1 MFKKKPPKAAPKAA
15 VQDDLAARLTT
26 AEDRLVKLRAEAV
39 AVASS
44 DPDKLA
50 SLSKSAASLE
60 FEIATLTEA
69 LRQAEQAIEIA
80 EEAARREAD
89 KILRQQTSKELH
101 ALADNLE
108 KAVAPLPDNLEGLR
122 VAIAAALP
130 IIGENVF
137 AVLLANLRAEIP
149 VAVEFFAAEIRAR
162 ADQTLAGTAPPTMP
176 APPVLTVIKEEE
188 PLPEITVFVLDLRV
202 TWPIDAGG
210 RRQSLG
216 PFQIGG
222 VPEFWA
228 RVAMERGLAILPDSD
243 RYKAMRA
250 EAGKTGWPH
259 VSDPMAVRDLDRDPN
274 TVTVY
279 SSGGKRLRDEP
290 QFEVMPAKP
299 PRQVG
304 IEVMLPK

>member
-1 MFKKKPPKAAPKAA
+1 MGQAYLVCEELRFCTPRAGLRIFISCSRKNPRKPPRSRR
-15 VQDDLAARLTT
+15 ARRPPPAFTT

-39 AVASS
+39 AAASS

-89 KILRQQTSKELH
+89 KSQREQTSKELH

-149 VAVEFFAAEIRAR
+149 AAVEFFAAEIRAR

-176 APPVLTVIKEEE
+176 APPVPTVIKEEE

-228 RVAMERGLAILPDSD
+228 Q
-243 RYKAMRA
+243 
-250 EAGKTGWPH
+250 
-259 VSDPMAVRDLDRDPN
+259 VRDGARPCH
-274 TVTVY
+274 
-279 SSGGKRLRDEP
+279 
-290 QFEVMPAKP
+290 PAGL
-299 PRQVG
+299 RQVQG
-304 IEVMLPK
+304 NAR